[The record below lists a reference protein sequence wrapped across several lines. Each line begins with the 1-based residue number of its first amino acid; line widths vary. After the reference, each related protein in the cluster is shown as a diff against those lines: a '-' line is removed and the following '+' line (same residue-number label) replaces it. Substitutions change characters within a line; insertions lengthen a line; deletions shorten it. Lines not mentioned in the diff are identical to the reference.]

1 MNIKD
6 FTIIIPCIS
15 FDDVNECIKKIRK
28 IYKKIKII
36 VCLNEKNNPMKK
48 DKNLK
53 FIFTKAHGIGKKRNI
68 AVEHCKTKYLAFL
81 DSDAYP
87 KKGWIESSHC
97 MNKL

>member
-48 DKNLK
+48 
-53 FIFTKAHGIGKKRNI
+53 TK
-68 AVEHCKTKYLAFL
+68 T
-81 DSDAYP
+81 
-87 KKGWIESSHC
+87 
-97 MNKL
+97 